1 MTQHKMVSQWSRRK
15 KSLVALALATLGVS
29 GTVWACAD
37 SSCYPTWQLAAPSYD
52 CAGRGVLNPGNDTRI
67 NLVLLM
73 RSLSPVADAG
83 ARPAGDE
90 DNRQFGQTFM
100 SWVGLKQTFW
110 PKATPDPEPSYDPAP
125 ACSVSPDVA
134 SDFNA
139 ALSAEQ
145 RLSPA
150 ERTALGKI
158 RAQVGCG
165 EVAWDDAAVTSA
177 QGRDYLAYLKAAD
190 AFYKEDWAGARQRFA
205 SLSRAK
211 SRWVAETATYMPIRI
226 GLRSAIAKAV
236 NEYGDFAGPDKVDPA
251 AVAEARSG
259 IAAYLK
265 AYPKGRYAASA
276 EGLKR
281 RVAWLT
287 GDTAALARAYEK
299 LITTTS
305 GGDEAAAYLAEEID
319 IKLLEREDATAAI
332 AKAGDTPLLLA
343 IADLKQMRA
352 EESEPAA
359 FAAADLAK
367 QKAQFSRYGDLYG
380 LLQAT
385 RAYYAGEE
393 PGAIL
398 ALLPDAARAKSY
410 TPLAFSRQVMR
421 GMALGRKNDPN
432 EAAFWRDLL
441 SGASAVYQKSL
452 AEMGLAVRWQRDG
465 RLDTVFAQGSPVV
478 DPSIREVLL
487 QTMASPA
494 ILRNTARDN
503 ARPAHE
509 RDVARFTLLFK
520 DLRRGAYG
528 DFGADMALVPADAN
542 IDAGLW
548 AFAQQENIPVGLFR
562 SATWSDGF
570 PCPSIAQTA
579 QTLARTPKDHKALLC
594 LGDFYRLNGFDG
606 FGLYTSGEGKDVLG
620 SGPDSFPG
628 KPLLRSDIYS
638 AIIADRSASPDNRAY
653 ALYRAVMCYAPSGY
667 NGCSGPFTTSAAMDA
682 AQVPVSQRKAW
693 FTELKTRYPASN
705 WAKTLRFYW

>member
-1 MTQHKMVSQWSRRK
+1 MAQHRILRRWSSRK
-15 KSLVALALATLGVS
+15 KALVAAALATLGVS

-73 RSLSPVADAG
+73 RSLSPVAEAG
-83 ARPAGDE
+83 ARSAADD

-100 SWVGLKQTFW
+100 SWVGLKETFW
-110 PKATPDPEPSYDPAP
+110 PQAAPTPQPSYDPAP
-125 ACSVSPDVA
+125 VCAVSPDVA

-139 ALSAEQ
+139 ALAAER
-145 RLSPA
+145 RLSPD
-150 ERTALGKI
+150 ERTALGKV
-158 RAQVGCG
+158 RGQVGCG
-165 EVAWDDAAVTSA
+165 DVAWDDATVTSA

-190 AFYKEDWAGARQRFA
+190 AFYKEDWAGARQGFA
-205 SLSRAK
+205 SLTRAK
-211 SRWVAETATYMPIRI
+211 SKWVAETASYMPIRI
-226 GLRSAIAKAV
+226 GLRSAVAKAV
-236 NEYGDFAGPDKVDPA
+236 TEYGDFAGPDKVDPVA
-251 AVAEARSG
+251 IAEARDG

-265 AYPKGRYAASA
+265 AYPKGRYVASA

-281 RVAWLT
+281 RVAWLS
-287 GDTAALARAYEK
+287 GDTANLARAYEK
-299 LITTTS
+299 LIAKTS

-343 IADLKQMRA
+343 IADLKQMRT
-352 EESEPAA
+352 EEGEPVA

-367 QKAQFSRYGDLYG
+367 QKAQFSAHGDLYG
-380 LLQAT
+380 LLEAT

-452 AEMGLAVRWQRDG
+452 VELGLAVRWQRDG
-465 RLDTVFAQGSPVV
+465 RMDTIFAQGSPVV
-478 DPSIREVLL
+478 DPMIREVLL
-487 QTMASPA
+487 QTMASRA
-494 ILRNTARDN
+494 ILRNNANDS

-509 RDVARFTLLFK
+509 RNVARFSLLYK
-520 DLRRGAYG
+520 DLSRGAYG
-528 DFGADMALVPADAN
+528 DFVTDLALVPADAN
-542 IDAGLW
+542 NNAGSW
-548 AFAQQENIPVGLFR
+548 GFAQQEDIPVGLFR
-562 SATWSDGF
+562 KAKWSDGF
-570 PCPSIAQTA
+570 PCPAIVQTA
-579 QTLARTPKDHKALLC
+579 QTLARTPKDQKALLC
-594 LGDFYRLNGFDG
+594 LGDFYRLNGFDW
-606 FGLYTSGEGKDVLG
+606 FALYTSNEGKDVLG
-620 SGPDSFPG
+620 RGPDSFPG
-628 KPLLRSDIYS
+628 KAMYRSDIYS

-667 NGCSGPFTTSAAMDA
+667 NGCSGPFTTTEAMDA
-682 AQVPVSQRKAW
+682 AQAPESQRKAW
-693 FTELKTRYPASN
+693 FTELKTRYPRSN
-705 WAKTLRFYW
+705 WAKTLRYYW